1 MTVMLLPQFAQA
13 QVTPDRAMLLQTIQ
27 SLLIQIEV
35 LQELLVARQQT
46 TQFVSSQVVA
56 DNGLLDDFEGDIKHL
71 YQVREDRSLPA
82 DAGDSHVRYFE
93 QLRQVMPDQYEDY
106 FDQFLVFDNHPTEI
120 TAFVAV
126 ESDGRSADW
135 LYGVSVDEVAEDPTS
150 NLSIELMVHEFA
162 HVFSLDQVINSRS
175 QTTNCHDY
183 FMSSGCYP
191 DGTYLAEFISEFWD
205 DELLDELEDATKS
218 RNPEREFSRLHD
230 RYDSEFLT
238 SYAASD
244 PAEDFAETFMWY
256 VLDEEFERGTIAAEK
271 IEFMDSYRNIRSYKA
286 DILSDI

>member
-1 MTVMLLPQFAQA
+1 MLLPQFAQA

-35 LQELLVARQQT
+35 LQELLIARQQT

-56 DNGLLDDFEGDIKHL
+56 DNGLLDDFEGDIIQL
-71 YQVREDRSLPA
+71 YQVGQARALPP
-82 DAGDSHVRYFE
+82 DARISHQRYFE

-106 FDQFLVFDNHPTEI
+106 FDQFLVFDNHPADI

-126 ESDGRSADW
+126 ESDGRTADW
-135 LYGVSVDEVAEDPTS
+135 LYGVSVDEVSEDPTS
-150 NLSIELMVHEFA
+150 DLSIELMVHEFA
-162 HVFSLDQVINSRS
+162 HVFSLDQIIRSRS
-175 QTTNCHDY
+175 QTSSCHDY
-183 FMSSGCYP
+183 FASSSCYP
-191 DGTYLAEFISEFWD
+191 DGTYLDEFIDEFWD
-205 DELLDELEDATKS
+205 DDLLDELEDATNS
-218 RNPEREFSRLHD
+218 RNPERELARLHD
-230 RYDSEFLT
+230 RYDSEFVT
-238 SYAASD
+238 SYAATD

-256 VLDEEFERGTIAAEK
+256 VLDEEFERGTVAAEK